1 MNDRI
6 ALSGSLKFV
15 TLPDIF
21 QILGGNNSTGIL
33 KLTTKYSPHTGII
46 HISRGDPVNAVHGSI
61 KGMEALNSMFG
72 WTEGEYLF
80 YEEDVDSVDVI
91 IKKSRMEIVLD
102 ALRMLDDGKIKKL
115 GPLTSSPVTVSEK
128 TRDDDKS
135 ILRGPL
141 TDYLYVV
148 REDLFKDGEVIVK
161 EGTHGKWI
169 WSVYEGTVK
178 VTKNTPEGPL
188 TIARLGEGCFIG
200 TLRAL
205 LYGEYERNATVTA
218 DGNVRLCLLDA
229 EPFYHE
235 YAKLSIDFRR
245 LLLSLDHR
253 LRKLNE
259 RAVEICVPGKSDTDI
274 SFSTGSLNGNFNIEK
289 ELYRI
294 IEGNASLVTKGSN
307 GKKYLLSL
315 EDKDI
320 FGNIPFIDFGHEP
333 QHADIIPSKDIKT
346 ERIDVQKI
354 REEYDSLSRTFKN
367 LVFNIGSYIS
377 STTHFVRNINSK
389 N

>member
-1 MNDRI
+1 
-6 ALSGSLKFV
+6 
-15 TLPDIF
+15 
-21 QILGGNNSTGIL
+21 
-33 KLTTKYSPHTGII
+33 
-46 HISRGDPVNAVHGSI
+46 
-61 KGMEALNSMFG
+61 MFG

-102 ALRMLDDGKIKKL
+102 ALRMLDDGKIEKL
-115 GPLTSSPVTVSEK
+115 GPLTSSPVTVPEK

-169 WSVYEGTVK
+169 WSVYEGAVK

-245 LLLSLDHR
+245 LLISLDHR

-259 RAVEICVPGKSDTDI
+259 RAVEICVPGEKDADI

-315 EDKDI
+315 EDKDV